1 VRIGTGAGGEMYLDS
16 CILVKLITPEPDTGF
31 FAERLTNVPLTSS
44 ELALT
49 EVWSALLAKERTG
62 KITRPQ
68 RERAWRSFTNMI
80 GDQALELNPLQGVVL
95 RKANHQLERC
105 HPLVALRT
113 LDAIH
118 LAACDLTQDFPL
130 CTTDERL
137 RQAAALLK
145 IPLFPEN
152 RD

>member
-1 VRIGTGAGGEMYLDS
+1 MYLDS
-16 CILVKLITPEPDTGF
+16 CILVKLITPEADTPF
-31 FAERLTNVPLTSS
+31 FAESLTDVPLTSS
-44 ELALT
+44 ELAVT
-49 EVWSALLAKERTG
+49 EVWSALFAKERTG

-68 RERAWRSFTNMI
+68 RARAWRSFSQMI
-80 GDQALELNPLQGVVL
+80 SLGSLELHPLQGLVL
-95 RKANHQLERC
+95 RKANHQLEQC

-118 LAACDLTQDFPL
+118 LAACDLTQEFPL

-137 RQAAALLK
+137 RQAATLLK

-152 RD
+152 

>member
-1 VRIGTGAGGEMYLDS
+1 MGAAGKMYLDS
-16 CILVKLITPEPDTGF
+16 CILVKLITPEADTHF
-31 FAERLTNVPLTSS
+31 FAERLTDVPLTSS

-68 RERAWRSFTNMI
+68 RERAWRSFSQMI
-80 GDQALELNPLQGVVL
+80 SGGSLELHPLQGLVL
-95 RKANHQLERC
+95 RKANHQLEQC

-118 LAACDLTQDFPL
+118 LAACDLAQDFPL

-137 RQAAALLK
+137 RQAAKLLK
-145 IPLFPEN
+145 IPLFPET
-152 RD
+152 